1 MSVLKANTSLSPIR
15 VVEKAPKRDPDELI
29 YDDMLPEAF
38 VFSSSE
44 VRRYLDEKIELVLHL
59 DSLCKKVSIAAS
71 SSLESPV
78 DLSEASIAIASADAV
93 DEIRRLRSQLQG
105 AEALREENEH
115 LKRRLNIQAARMKSA
130 VEESETL
137 VKSLRLA
144 LDKEEFKRLRVQ
156 AQYDEEKTIL
166 KTSFEK
172 VITELS
178 TEIASLKQK
187 DTVGED
193 TV

>member
-1 MSVLKANTSLSPIR
+1 MSPKRI
-15 VVEKAPKRDPDELI
+15 VEKAPERDPDEIL

-38 VFSSSE
+38 AFSSSE
-44 VRRYLDEKIELVLHL
+44 VRRYLDEKIDLVVHL
-59 DSLCKKVSIAAS
+59 DSLCKKVAIVAS
-71 SSLESPV
+71 SSLEGPL
-78 DLSEASIAIASADAV
+78 DLSKASTAIASADAV

-115 LKRRLNIQAARMKSA
+115 LKRRLTIQAARMKSA

-137 VKSLRLA
+137 VNSLRLA

-178 TEIASLKQK
+178 AEIASLKQQN
-187 DTVGED
+187 TVGKN